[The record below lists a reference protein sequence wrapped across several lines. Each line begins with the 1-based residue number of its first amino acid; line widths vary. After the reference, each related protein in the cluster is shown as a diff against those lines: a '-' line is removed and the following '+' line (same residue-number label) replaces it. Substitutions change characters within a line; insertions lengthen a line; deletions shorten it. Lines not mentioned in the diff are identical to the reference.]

1 MYNILQHRQFSDDD
15 TRRSVRVLLQT
26 GFILLS
32 VNSSRT

>member
-1 MYNILQHRQFSDDD
+1 MYIVQHQEFSDDG

-32 VNSSRT
+32 VHCSGT